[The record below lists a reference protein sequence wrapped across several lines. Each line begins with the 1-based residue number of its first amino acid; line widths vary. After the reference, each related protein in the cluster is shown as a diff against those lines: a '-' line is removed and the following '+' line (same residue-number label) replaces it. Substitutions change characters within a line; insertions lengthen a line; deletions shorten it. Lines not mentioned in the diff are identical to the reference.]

1 MSRGRRA
8 APYALAAAALV
19 FVLAPAPAAAQQEVV
34 AELSGLVTRGTDALP
49 GVEVVLHRV
58 SADEAGEI
66 DTARTDTAGE
76 FRFVLPDVPRE
87 DQDGVVYFASV
98 LHHGITYFGQPVT
111 RAIQLD
117 SLYRVETFDTLTAP
131 AEGAPVPVDTRYIV
145 ASEEAH
151 GWVLTDLFELD
162 QRAPRTLVAQEGGV
176 TWRHPLPAG
185 ASDAEAG
192 GGDVAPEAT
201 VVSDGELRLTGP
213 ISPGLRTV
221 VLRYR
226 VPALEGLE
234 VPIAPGTGVV
244 EFLLREPAPNVDVV
258 GLVPVA
264 AVEMQPGVLFRRYAM
279 ESPPG
284 NAIRVTRAE
293 EETSLPVEWIAV
305 VTALGLALAGLIAW
319 GRRPSS
325 VAVAPD
331 PAGAPDAVDLRNALL
346 LEIARLDTRLDDA
359 SLDPAERERLRARR
373 AELVARLSRRA

>member
-1 MSRGRRA
+1 MRRCRGGALCTLGA
-8 APYALAAAALV
+8 AVLV
-19 FVLAPAPAAAQQEVV
+19 GFAPAPASAQQEAV
-34 AELSGLVTRGTDALP
+34 AELSGVVTRGTEVLP
-49 GVEVVLHRV
+49 GAEVILHRV
-58 SADEAGEI
+58 SADQAGEI
-66 DTARTDTAGE
+66 DTARADPDGG

-131 AEGAPVPVDTRYIV
+131 VDGAPVPVDTRYIV
-145 ASEEAH
+145 ASQEAD

-176 TWRHPLPAG
+176 TWRHPLPVG

-226 VPALEGLE
+226 VPSLEGLE
-234 VPIAPGTGVV
+234 VPIVPGTGVV
-244 EFLLREPAPNVDVV
+244 EFLLREPAPNVDIV
-258 GLVPVA
+258 GLIPVA

-284 NAIRVTRAE
+284 DAIRVTRAE
-293 EETSLPVEWIAV
+293 EETTLPVEWIAV

-319 GRRPSS
+319 GRRPT
-325 VAVAPD
+325 AAPVAPD
-331 PAGAPDAVDLRNALL
+331 PAAAPDAVDLRNALL
-346 LEIARLDTRLDDA
+346 LEIARVDTRLDDA
-359 SLDPAERERLRARR
+359 SLDPAERERLRTRR
-373 AELVARLSRRA
+373 AELVARLSRRG

>member
-1 MSRGRRA
+1 MRRCRGGALCTLGA
-8 APYALAAAALV
+8 AVLV
-19 FVLAPAPAAAQQEVV
+19 GFAPAPASAQQEAV
-34 AELSGLVTRGTDALP
+34 AELSGVVTRGTEVLP
-49 GVEVVLHRV
+49 GAEVILHRV
-58 SADEAGEI
+58 SADQAGEI
-66 DTARTDTAGE
+66 DTARADPDGG

-131 AEGAPVPVDTRYIV
+131 VDGAPVPVDTRYIV
-145 ASEEAH
+145 ASQEAD

-176 TWRHPLPAG
+176 TWRHPLPVG

-226 VPALEGLE
+226 VPSLEGLE
-234 VPIAPGTGVV
+234 VPIVPGTGVV
-244 EFLLREPAPNVDVV
+244 EFLLREPAPNVDIV
-258 GLVPVA
+258 GLIPVA

-284 NAIRVTRAE
+284 DAIRVTRAE
-293 EETSLPVEWIAV
+293 EETTLPVEWIAV

-319 GRRPSS
+319 GRRPT
-325 VAVAPD
+325 AAPVAPD
-331 PAGAPDAVDLRNALL
+331 PAAAPDAVDLRNALL

-359 SLDPAERERLRARR
+359 SLDPAERERLRTRR
-373 AELVARLSRRA
+373 AELVARLSRRG